1 MSMTLSRWTG
11 RLGDHRDKILLSEGR
26 SLPRLDEHMIGW
38 VRAAPEGKMMN
49 MNEPVCL
56 LPDFA

>member
-1 MSMTLSRWTG
+1 MTLSRWTG
-11 RLGDHRDKILLSEGR
+11 RLGDHRDKILLSEGQ
-26 SLPRLDEHMIGW
+26 SLPRLAEHVIGW
-38 VRAAPEGKMMN
+38 DREAAGGKMIK